1 MKKFE
6 EYLYEEVSIVIDS
19 LFEKLKLNNINVELE
34 KTELNE
40 KELENYLNIYNESKE
55 SLTKLKDKIIAEFG
69 YIDNFDYIFASV
81 IQDIVIKKQELWFT

>member
-34 KTELNE
+34 KTR
-40 KELENYLNIYNESKE
+40 
-55 SLTKLKDKIIAEFG
+55 
-69 YIDNFDYIFASV
+69 V
-81 IQDIVIKKQELWFT
+81 